1 MQTTHK
7 NRTTS
12 AQEIARRRFED
23 GSPERI
29 AEREK
34 TWREMALGM
43 KIRQLREEAG
53 LTQQQ
58 LAEKIATQ
66 PSAISRIEDADY
78 DSHSVSLL
86 ERVADAL
93 GLELVIDFQP
103 KPGRGVAGRVGASAF
118 GAPTRVG

>member
-1 MQTTHK
+1 MKTTHK
-7 NRTTS
+7 KQITS
-12 AQEIARRRFED
+12 AQKIMRRRFEG

-34 TWREMALGM
+34 TGREMALGM

-53 LTQQQ
+53 WTQQQ
-58 LAEKIATQ
+58 LAKKIGTQ

-78 DSHSVSLL
+78 DSHSVSIL
-86 ERVADAL
+86 ERVAEAL

-103 KPGRGVAGRVGASAF
+103 KPGRGVAAF
-118 GAPTRVG
+118 GAATQVG